1 MSASRSEQ
9 PAVAL
14 VTGAP
19 VSDLCGHP
27 RGLMVCFFT
36 EMWERFSFY
45 GMKALLLLFLLKHH
59 LFADQEGYL
68 LLGAYAGLVYAVPLL
83 GGYVAD
89 RLLGM
94 RKAVV
99 LGALLLCAGH
109 LGMAVEG
116 SAATRNALGT
126 VQRDAAGMLALYLS
140 LAAIIIGVGFLKPNI
155 ASMVGRL
162 YAPGDP
168 RRDAGFTLYYAGIHL
183 GALFSSLI
191 CGYLGEVY
199 GWRYGFGAA
208 GIGMLAGLLV
218 FLSGQRHLLGI
229 AEPPD
234 TAALRRRTVLGLT
247 VETLIYAAAVVA
259 VPLVAALL
267 HWPAAVAGLQGLA
280 LAVWGVWFAWYLAAR
295 CSPAQRR
302 RMASILFYIGFV
314 LLFFSLYEQTYGA
327 WITFTDRMLDKD
339 LFPALVIRS
348 GNPLPWSVLPLVL
361 SAPIVAWALAAREAR
376 QALLALALLA
386 ALSAVLIVRDSVVL
400 PQTAGSLTYLGGLW
414 IVLLAPLMSWL
425 WPALAR
431 RQCNPGKVSKCVLGL
446 LLCGLAFLPLVA
458 ANRMAGQGPL
468 ASVWWLVL
476 AYGVLELGEVCLSP
490 ITLAAVSELSLP
502 AVSSLMMGAW
512 LLATSFSEQV
522 AAVLSSLAALEVK
535 PGEQVDRA
543 QAALKYGSLFEQMVW
558 VGVGSAV
565 LALLCAPL
573 LRRWAASEPASG
585 TGVADA
591 DGVQG

>member
-1 MSASRSEQ
+1 
-9 PAVAL
+9 
-14 VTGAP
+14 
-19 VSDLCGHP
+19 
-27 RGLMVCFFT
+27 MVCFFT

-59 LFADQEGYL
+59 LFSDQEGYL

-83 GGYVAD
+83 GGYIAD
-89 RLLGM
+89 RVLGM

-109 LGMAVEG
+109 LSMAIEG
-116 SAATRNALGT
+116 QSATRDAMGV
-126 VQRDAAGMLALYLS
+126 VQRDSVGMVALYLS

-168 RRDAGFTLYYAGIHL
+168 RRDAGFTLYYAGINL

-218 FLSGQRHLLGI
+218 FLSGQVHLRGI

-234 TAALRRRTVLGLT
+234 PAALRRVTRSGLS
-247 VETLIYAAAVVA
+247 VEVLIYVGAVLA

-267 HWPAAVAGLQGLA
+267 HWPTAVAGLQGLA
-280 LAVWGVWFAWYLAAR
+280 LLLWGAWFAWYLTVH
-295 CSPAQRR
+295 CSPVQRR
-302 RMASILFYIGFV
+302 RMASILFFIGFV

-327 WITFTDRMLDKD
+327 WITFTDRMLDHD
-339 LFPALVIRS
+339 LFPSLVIRS
-348 GNPLPWSVLPLVL
+348 GNPLPWSVVPLAL
-361 SAPIVAWALAAREAR
+361 SAPVVAWALAARTAR
-376 QALLALALLA
+376 QAILALAGLA
-386 ALSAVLIVRDSVVL
+386 LLSAILIVRDSLVL

-414 IVLLAPLMSWL
+414 IVLLAPFTSWL

-431 RQCNPGKVSKCVLGL
+431 RRINPGKVSKCAIGL

-458 ANRMAGQGPL
+458 ANRIAAQGGL

-502 AVSSLMMGAW
+502 EVSSLMMGAW

-522 AAVLSSLAALEVK
+522 AAMLSSLASLDLQDGA
-535 PGEQVDRA
+535 QVDHL
-543 QAALKYGSLFEQMVW
+543 QAALKYGSLFERMVY
-558 VGVGSAV
+558 VGAGSALLAV
-565 LALLCAPL
+565 LCIPL
-573 LRRWAASEPASG
+573 LRRWTADPAGSTAG
-585 TGVADA
+585 Q
-591 DGVQG
+591 QGRAG